1 MSQSINQGAQKIM
14 EALQAPFSIQDIE
27 WRVSRAMK
35 TAKGEKAVVIP
46 YVTNRAI
53 QKRLDELFSPFGW
66 QNVFKEW
73 REKGVSCGISIL
85 WNGEWIQKWDGAD
98 ESNYEATKGGFS
110 GSQKRAA
117 VQWGI
122 GRYLYDLDEYWVD
135 VKGQGQNY
143 INDNKSGIK
152 GYWDM
157 PKLPD
162 WALPLSER
170 KTRPTSHPQSSSQ
183 EPPKPANQSNNQQ
196 TSEKPVTPV
205 KPSERPRWITGVIT
219 QVDGTDINGSPCYVA
234 HLNNGAKALMP
245 ANHPFCT
252 SDQFDYAVENQVQL
266 KLLTRT
272 WEGYEAIVGETGK
285 EIQLVKEVA

>member
-1 MSQSINQGAQKIM
+1 MTQSINQDALKIM
-14 EALQAPFSIQDIE
+14 EALQAPFSMQDIE

-35 TAKGEKAVVIP
+35 TSKGEKAVVIP

-53 QKRLDELFSPFGW
+53 QKRLDELFTPFGW
-66 QNVFKEW
+66 QNEFKEW

-85 WNGEWIQKWDGAD
+85 WNGEWITKWDGAD

-122 GRYLYDLDEYWVD
+122 GRYLYDLDETWVD
-135 VKGQGQNY
+135 VRGQGQNY

-152 GYWDM
+152 GYWDT
-157 PKLPD
+157 PKLPE
-162 WALPLSER
+162 WALSQSER
-170 KTRPTSHPQSSSQ
+170 KTTSKPQSSSPEKQ
-183 EPPKPANQSNNQQ
+183 EPPKNVNQSTNQS
-196 TSEKPVTPV
+196 SEKPVTPV
-205 KPSERPRWITGVIT
+205 KPSERPRWIVGVIT
-219 QVDGTDINGSPCYVA
+219 HVEGIDLNGSPCFVA

-245 ANHPFCT
+245 ANHPFC
-252 SDQFDYAVENQVQL
+252 SDDKINDAVQNQRQL

>member
-1 MSQSINQGAQKIM
+1 MTQSINQDAQKIM
-14 EALQAPFSIQDIE
+14 KALQAPFSVQDIE

-152 GYWDM
+152 GYWDT

-162 WALPLSER
+162 WALPLNER
-170 KTRPTSHPQSSSQ
+170 RTSSISHPQSSSQ
-183 EPPKPANQSNNQQ
+183 QPLNPTNQSNNQQ
-196 TSEKPVTPV
+196 TSEKPVRSV
-205 KPSERPRWITGVIT
+205 QPSERPRWITGAIT
-219 QVDGTDINGSPCYVA
+219 QVEGMDINGSPCYVA

-272 WEGYEAIVGETGK
+272 WEGYEAVTGETGK
-285 EIQLVKEVA
+285 EIQLVREVA